1 MVLSLVVRRGPLAR
15 TAYVEAMARY
25 TTPSLLASALLVLLV
40 SACGDD
46 DDDQPA
52 AASVAPTE
60 LAGTKWVLSSYVADD
75 EVVDAAAVA
84 ALDFGTDGT
93 VSGTTGCNNFNGT
106 FTQDGDDLTIELGP
120 MTRAACTDDATTAQE
135 RAITEGLAKVAAFTS
150 TGQLALLDGDG
161 AAILI
166 YDANS
171 AGLEGTSWSA
181 TGVNNGTGGVESST
195 LTETISLS
203 FRAEGAVGGF
213 AGCNQ
218 YNGSYATSGTDGLTI
233 SDVAITRKACE
244 DDAMTLES
252 QYTAALAKV
261 ATYAISGNT
270 LTLRD
275 ADGATQATFTAAA

>member
-1 MVLSLVVRRGPLAR
+1 MP
-15 TAYVEAMARY
+15 RY
-25 TTPSLLASALLVLLV
+25 TTPSLVAAVLLVALV

-52 AASVAPTE
+52 AASVAPAA

-84 ALDFGTDGT
+84 ALDFGADGT
-93 VSGTTGCNNFNGT
+93 AVTGTTGCNNFGGT
-106 FTQDGDDLTIELGP
+106 FTQDGGTLTIELGP
-120 MTRAACTDDATTAQE
+120 MTRVACTDDATTAQE
-135 RAITEGLAKVAAFTS
+135 NAITDGLSKVASFTS
-150 TGQLALLDGDG
+150 TGQLALLDDEG

-181 TGVNNGTGGVESST
+181 TGVNNGNGGVQSTT

-203 FRAEGAVGGF
+203 FMAEGAVSGF
-213 AGCNQ
+213 SGCNQ
-218 YNGSYATSGTDGLTI
+218 YTGSYVTSGTDGLTI
-233 SDVAITRKACE
+233 SDLAITRMACE
-244 DDAMTLES
+244 ADAMTLES

-275 ADGATQATFTAAA
+275 ADGATQATFAAAS